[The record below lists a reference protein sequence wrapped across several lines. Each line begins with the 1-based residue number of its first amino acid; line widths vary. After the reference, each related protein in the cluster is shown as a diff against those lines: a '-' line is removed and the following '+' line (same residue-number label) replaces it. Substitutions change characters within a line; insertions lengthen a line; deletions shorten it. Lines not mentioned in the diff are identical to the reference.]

1 MKIIKQFEFLAADMC
16 HWVTLVAW
24 RYVDLVILID
34 KDLSFNLWISIF
46 CLSML
51 LSLRNNV
58 QVLKIVALVQDSNL
72 IIGNVHGFL
81 MLYAS

>member
-1 MKIIKQFEFLAADMC
+1 MSLGNISRLAA
-16 HWVTLVAW
+16 H
-24 RYVDLVILID
+24 VDLVILIY
-34 KDLSFNLWISIF
+34 KDLSFNLWISVF

-51 LSLRNNV
+51 LSLSNNV

-72 IIGNVHGFL
+72 IIGKVHGFF

>member
-1 MKIIKQFEFLAADMC
+1 MSLGNISSI
-16 HWVTLVAW
+16 VTC
-24 RYVDLVILID
+24 RSCQLIY

-51 LSLRNNV
+51 LSLSNNV

-72 IIGNVHGFL
+72 IIGKVHGFL